1 MPGRDPDPVDASSER
16 GTGIDAAAATPTGFV
31 CLRDESDD
39 GTIRYALSGELDLAT
54 APELDHA
61 LRTAQRSAQLITLD
75 MRRLNFIDCRGLAVI
90 IAAAKRADANR
101 SSFRVVRGPPHVHRL
116 FALTETDQQIEI
128 ATIRS

>member
-1 MPGRDPDPVDASSER
+1 MPGLDPDPVGASSAR
-16 GTGIDAAAATPTGFV
+16 GTSSGAAAATPNGFV
-31 CLRDESDD
+31 CLRDESSD
-39 GTIRYALSGELDLAT
+39 GTFHFALSGDLDIAV

-61 LRTAQRSAQLITLD
+61 LRTAQETAQLVTLD
-75 MRRLNFIDCRGLAVI
+75 LRRLSFMDCRGLAVI

-128 ATIRS
+128 ADTG

>member
-1 MPGRDPDPVDASSER
+1 MLDPDPGTSSER
-16 GTGIDAAAATPTGFV
+16 GTSVDAAVAAPNGFV

-39 GTIRYALSGELDLAT
+39 GTIRFALSGELDIAA

-61 LRTAQRSAQLITLD
+61 LRTAQERARLVTLD
-75 MRRLNFIDCRGLAVI
+75 LRRLRFLDCRGLAVI
-90 IAAAKRADANR
+90 IAAATRADARR

-128 ATIRS
+128 ADTR